1 MSIQTHNNTA
11 RQILFWWGIW
21 AVIPLL
27 FSGWEMYARNW
38 PRVALIA
45 AGAALVVAFNLR
57 VLLPRLYFQKK
68 YAWFMASALLTV
80 LVVGRV
86 SSLLLLFSARKGII
100 EFPTGVPAMMFWA
113 GNFIVP
119 MLITL
124 IGSTLYEISLFA
136 GRKEQEAIRLR
147 AEKLEAEIKFLKSQ
161 TNPHFLFNA
170 LNNIYTLTLI
180 KSDAAPENLLKL
192 SAMLRYMLYDCNA
205 PRVPLR
211 KEIEYLR
218 HFVDLFRLKDSGGI
232 DVRLDLDESRPEMP
246 VAPLIFIP
254 FVENAFKHSDVEKIG
269 KGWVAI
275 RLATTE
281 SGLTFE
287 VKNSLPDTPKSKDAV
302 GGIGL
307 ENVVRQLELCYPGR
321 HRLDIRRLETIY
333 EVFLTI
339 EI

>member
-1 MSIQTHNNTA
+1 M
-11 RQILFWWGIW
+11 LFWCGIW
-21 AVIPLL
+21 ALLPLV
-27 FSGWEMYARNW
+27 FSGWELYCGNW
-38 PRVALIA
+38 PRVVLIA
-45 AGAALVVAFNLR
+45 AGAAIVVAINLR

-68 YAWFMASALLTV
+68 YAGFAVSALLTV
-80 LVVGRV
+80 LVVGRL
-86 SSLLLLFSARKGII
+86 SSLLLLYCVRIGLM

-136 GRKEQEAIRLR
+136 RRKEQEAISLR

-161 TNPHFLFNA
+161 INPHFLFNA
-170 LNNIYTLTLI
+170 LNNIYTLTLL
-180 KSDAAPENLLKL
+180 KSDAAPENLLKI

-211 KEIEYLR
+211 KEVEYLR
-218 HFVDLFRLKDSGGI
+218 NFIDLFRLKDSSGI

-246 VAPLIFIP
+246 IAPLLLIP
-254 FVENAFKHSDVEKIG
+254 FVENAFKHSDIEKIG
-269 KGWVAI
+269 RGWVDI
-275 RLATTE
+275 RLGTSAHA
-281 SGLTFE
+281 LVFE
-287 VKNSLPDTPKSKDAV
+287 VKNSLPDVPGSKDTT

-307 ENVVRQLELCYPGR
+307 ENVGRQLELLYPGR
-321 HRLDIRRLETIY
+321 HRLEIRRLELVF
-333 EVFLTI
+333 EVYLTI